1 MTLQERTDAM
11 IGRYGEVVS
20 FTQAGKI
27 LNRSPKT
34 IRVMMDDGR
43 LSEAC
48 GGTRVDVPSI
58 AAYICEPARKD
69 HEARVRKSG
78 KPVSR
83 WEV

>member
-11 IGRYGEVVS
+11 IDRYGEVVS

-27 LNRSPKT
+27 LNRNPKT
-34 IRVMMDDGR
+34 IRVMLDDGR

-58 AAYICEPARKD
+58 AAYILEPARKD

-78 KPVSR
+78 RLVSR